1 MAKNQEKELDINDE
15 YQQRLAKLD
24 NLREAKIDPYPAQS
38 NKTTDV
44 ADFLKDFDKL
54 LASQKKIIIGG
65 RITSLRLQGGSC
77 FFHFQDYSGKV
88 QIFFRK
94 DQIGAEDY
102 KIFKENIDTGDFI
115 EVAGTAF
122 ETKTKE
128 PTLLATSWQV
138 LSKALLSL
146 PDEYYGLKDPDLRFR
161 KRYLDLLVNPKV
173 KDTFKLRSD
182 VIKLTRQYFD
192 KEGFIEVDT
201 PVLQSVAGGATAEP
215 FITHHNALDIDMYL
229 RVAPELYLKR
239 LIVGGYDQVYE
250 MARCFR
256 NEGIDHQHNPEFTQI
271 EAYWAYKEYSFLMEW
286 MEKYFEFLVKGIN
299 NGDTKIKNAKDII
312 DFKGPYPRL
321 DFKEALDKAL
331 KIDLDKTS
339 DKELVDIAKQ
349 AKLDVDKTWGRGK
362 LLDELYKKFVRSK
375 LIQPTFIINHPLEL
389 SPLSKKMPDRPGYV
403 ERFQLVVKT
412 AELCNAFSELN
423 DPLDQEERFAEQKKL
438 HEAGDQEAQG
448 SDAEFVEALKH
459 GMPPTV
465 GLGVGIDRLVMM
477 LGDIE
482 NIKEV
487 ILFPTMR
494 PKNNENK

>member
-1 MAKNQEKELDINDE
+1 MVKKQDKEADINDE
-15 YQQRLAKLD
+15 YGQRLAKLTR
-24 NLREAKIDPYPAQS
+24 LREAAIDPYPARS
-38 NKTTDV
+38 EKNITV

-54 LASQKKIIIGG
+54 LTNKKQVISGG

-77 FFHFQDYSGKV
+77 FLNLEDYSGKLQV
-88 QIFFRK
+88 FLRK
-94 DQIGAEDY
+94 DNIGENDY

-115 EVAGTAF
+115 EVKGTAF

-128 PTLLATSWQV
+128 PTILASGFKI
-138 LSKALLSL
+138 LSKTLLPL
-146 PDEYYGLKDPDLRFR
+146 PDQYYGLKDPDLRFR
-161 KRYLDLLVNPKV
+161 KRYLDLLLNPKV
-173 KDTFKLRSD
+173 KDTFQLRSD
-182 VIKLTRQYFD
+182 IIKLTRQYFD
-192 KEGFIEVDT
+192 DNGFVEVDT
-201 PVLQSVAGGATAEP
+201 PVLQAVAGGATAQP

-239 LIVGGYDQVYE
+239 LIVGGYDKVYE
-250 MARCFR
+250 IARCFR

-271 EAYWAYKEYSFLMEW
+271 EAYWAYKDYTFLMEW
-286 MEKYFEFLVKGIN
+286 LEKYFEFLVKGIN
-299 NGDTKIKNAKDII
+299 KGNTKIKNGNDVI
-312 DFKGPYPRL
+312 DFKAPYPRL

-339 DKELVDIAKQ
+339 DKELFDIAKK
-349 AKLDVDKTWGRGK
+349 AKLSPDKSWGRGK

-389 SPLSKKMPDRPGYV
+389 SPLSKKIAGRENYV
-403 ERFQLVVKT
+403 ERFQLLAIT

-423 DPLDQEERFAEQKKL
+423 DPLDQEDRFIEQKRL
-438 HEAGDQEAQG
+438 RDAGDAEAQG
-448 SDAEFVEALKH
+448 ADADFVDALKH

-465 GLGVGIDRLVMM
+465 GIGIGIDRLVML
-477 LGDIE
+477 LGNIE

-494 PKNNENK
+494 PKND

>member
-1 MAKNQEKELDINDE
+1 MLKKPSKEPAINDE
-15 YQQRLAKLD
+15 YGQRLAKLD
-24 NLREAKIDPYPAQS
+24 SLKQAKIEPYPARS
-38 NKTTDV
+38 KKNISV
-44 ADFLKDFDKL
+44 ADFLKNFVKL
-54 LASQKKIIIGG
+54 LSSKKPVISAG

-77 FFHFQDYSGKV
+77 FLNLEDYSGKLQV
-88 QIFFRK
+88 FLRRDGLGEKDYQIFK
-94 DQIGAEDY
+94 D
-102 KIFKENIDTGDFI
+102 NIDTGDFI
-115 EVAGTAF
+115 EVSGSAF

-128 PTLLATSWQV
+128 PTILADSFEI
-138 LSKALLSL
+138 LSKTLLPL
-146 PDEYYGLKDPDLRFR
+146 PDQYYGLKDPDLRFR
-161 KRYLDLLVNPKV
+161 KRYLDLLINPKV

-182 VIKLTRQYFD
+182 IIKLSRQYFD
-192 KEGFIEVDT
+192 DYGFIEVDT
-201 PVLQSVAGGATAEP
+201 PVLQAVAGGATAQP

-239 LIVGGYDQVYE
+239 LIVGGYDKVYE
-250 MARCFR
+250 IARCFR

-271 EAYWAYKEYSFLMEW
+271 EAYWAYKDYTFLMEW
-286 MEKYFEFLVKGIN
+286 VEKYFEFLVKSLN
-299 NGDTKIKNAKDII
+299 NGNTKIKNAKDVI
-312 DFKGPYPRL
+312 DFKTPYKRL

-339 DKELVDIAKQ
+339 DNELFNIAKKS
-349 AKLDVDKTWGRGK
+349 KLNPDKTWGRGK

-389 SPLSKKMPDRPGYV
+389 SPLSKKIPNRPNYV

-412 AELCNAFSELN
+412 AEMCNAFSELN
-423 DPLDQEERFAEQKKL
+423 DPLDQEERFREQKKL
-438 HEAGDQEAQG
+438 RDAGDEEAQG
-448 SDAEFVEALKH
+448 ADADFVEALKH

-494 PKNNENK
+494 PKNEDK